1 MTLFKHNCKGFT
13 LLEILITVLILSVG
27 LLGIAG
33 LQVTSLKN
41 NHSSYQRTQ
50 ATLLAYD
57 VVDRMRT
64 NFNAVSLS
72 NYIAKGAYTV
82 TAAGNTHTVNSPVAT
97 ASCTTTGGCNIA
109 QLAST
114 DVNQWRVLLADK
126 LPGGIGV
133 ICLDSTPEDGTD
145 ANTHACD
152 DAGTVYAVKIWWND
166 DKDAAGSLKRF
177 VVRYK
182 P

>member
-1 MTLFKHNCKGFT
+1 MKIFRYTCNGFT
-13 LLEILITVLILSVG
+13 LLEVLISVLILSVG

-50 ATLLAYD
+50 ATLLGYD
-57 VVDRMRT
+57 VVDRMRA
-64 NFNAVSLS
+64 NMNAVALS

-82 TAAGNTHTVNSPVAT
+82 TPSGTTNTVSAPTAT
-97 ASCTTTGGCNIA
+97 ASCGTTSGCSIA
-109 QLAST
+109 AMAST

-126 LPGGIGV
+126 LPGGVGV
-133 ICLDSTPEDGTD
+133 VCLDSTPDDGSS
-145 ANTHACD
+145 AAVHACD
-152 DAGTVYAVKIWWND
+152 DSGNAYAIKIWWND

-177 VVRYK
+177 TVRYL